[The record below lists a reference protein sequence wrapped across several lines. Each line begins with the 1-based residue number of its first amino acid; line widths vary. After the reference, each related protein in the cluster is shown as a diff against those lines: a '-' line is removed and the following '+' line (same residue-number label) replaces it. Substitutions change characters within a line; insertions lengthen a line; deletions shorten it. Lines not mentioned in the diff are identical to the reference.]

1 MGKFLDAL
9 LAMAS
14 YTPQNKYR
22 EEDEVAQCNAY
33 YMRDAIQNPTHFAND
48 TINSFTR
55 DVSDSIQE
63 IGKTTDSILKDIFK

>member
-1 MGKFLDAL
+1 
-9 LAMAS
+9 
-14 YTPQNKYR
+14 
-22 EEDEVAQCNAY
+22 
-33 YMRDAIQNPTHFAND
+33 MRDAIQNPTHFAND